1 MSKTIYGVETP
12 FKDKDGKVIR
22 VHDYVKDAQGN
33 RYYVNS
39 YCQAV
44 PDGGDAPAKELSR
57 LLDESPVSVMTIEEV
72 LNIKNPVAP
81 ERRGGRRKKVA
92 PQDVVPEDSP
102 SPKKA
107 EAEALAAAEAQAAEA
122 FRHLHPEVSSEVSEQ
137 DLHPVTKEMLLRVLP
152 DDMLANE
159 LRRRGYTLCAVRPA
173 LIEL

>member
-1 MSKTIYGVETP
+1 MSKKISGVETP

-39 YCQAV
+39 HCQAV

-57 LLDESPVSVMTIEEV
+57 LLDESPVSVMTMEEV
-72 LNIKNPVAP
+72 LKIKEPIAP
-81 ERRGGRRKKVA
+81 RRRGGRRKEVA
-92 PQDVVPEDSP
+92 QNVVPEDSP
-102 SPKKA
+102 SPEKV
-107 EAEALAAAEAQAAEA
+107 EAEARAAAEAQAAEEA
-122 FRHLHPEVSSEVSEQ
+122 RLAAIAAAKVNNE